1 MNIISNVSNV
11 IQIKLL
17 ISPINVLVLKKPI
30 YLEIEIVSLVI
41 ILVLIVKDQMI
52 TNAPSVI
59 KKKIG
64 DKWPI
69 NKDTIVFALI
79 SRLIMMI

>member
-1 MNIISNVSNV
+1 MNIISNVRNV

-30 YLEIEIVSLVI
+30 YLEIDIVSLVI

-52 TNAPSVI
+52 TNAASVI
-59 KKKIG
+59 QKKIG
-64 DKWPI
+64 DK
-69 NKDTIVFALI
+69 
-79 SRLIMMI
+79 

>member
-1 MNIISNVSNV
+1 MNIISNVGNV

-30 YLEIEIVSLVI
+30 YLEIEIVSHVI

-64 DKWPI
+64 DK
-69 NKDTIVFALI
+69 
-79 SRLIMMI
+79 